1 LAGSDCGKGEVA
13 AHSIRW
19 REVDLATQPKGHHF
33 KVKIAQQ
40 LRATVAEFEME

>member
-1 LAGSDCGKGEVA
+1 LTGSDCGKGEVA

-19 REVDLATQPKGHHF
+19 REIDLATQPNGHHI

-40 LRATVAEFEME
+40 LRATVAEFEVG